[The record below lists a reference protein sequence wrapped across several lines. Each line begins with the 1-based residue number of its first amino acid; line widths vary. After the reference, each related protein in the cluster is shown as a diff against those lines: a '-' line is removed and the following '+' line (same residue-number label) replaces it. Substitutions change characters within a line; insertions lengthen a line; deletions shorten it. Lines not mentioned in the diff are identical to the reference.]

1 MQARTIRVVA
11 FAMDEDRS
19 RAFASGFDGYLEK
32 PINVSRFPQQV
43 RDFLDRGGDR

>member
-1 MQARTIRVVA
+1 VVALTA

-19 RAFASGFDGYLEK
+19 RAFAAGFDGYLEK

-43 RDFLDRGGDR
+43 RDFLERGGDR